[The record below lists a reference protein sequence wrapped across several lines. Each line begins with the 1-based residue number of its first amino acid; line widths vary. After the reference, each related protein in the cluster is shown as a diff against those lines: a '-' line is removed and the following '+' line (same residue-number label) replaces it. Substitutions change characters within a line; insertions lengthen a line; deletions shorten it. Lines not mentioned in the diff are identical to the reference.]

1 MSRKQLR
8 PFDSSHPSTLA
19 HSELDLRALEIFIRI
34 VESGGMTIAA
44 KRLGL
49 TQSAV
54 SQVIASLE
62 TALGVQL
69 FDRTVRPLALTPAGI
84 VLHAKAETLLALTR
98 DTIQAV
104 RQSGSA
110 AMPHLNLAMVDSV
123 ASSIGPYLISNL
135 RGLAAQ
141 WSVFAGL
148 SPAHNAALKAREAD
162 IVISPDALEDE
173 PHLERHQVLSEPF
186 VLIVPSNYTGDAK
199 SLHAI
204 AAVLD
209 LIRFSNRSL
218 IGKQIERHLRR
229 LRVEAPGQLE
239 FDTSDSLAAMVA
251 GGIGWALTTPLC
263 LLQCTSHLSGLRCL
277 PLPPPGASRTIT
289 VIARAGELG
298 NIPSR
303 VTEMSIAAMRDVCL
317 PRIAAIAPWMAEAIE
332 LGEPAKS

>member
-8 PFDSSHPSTLA
+8 TFDLSQPQTLA

-34 VESGGMTIAA
+34 VESGGMTMAA

-54 SQVIASLE
+54 SQVIAGLE

-69 FDRTVRPLALTPAGI
+69 FDRTVRPLALTPAGNM
-84 VLHAKAETLLALTR
+84 LHAKAEPLLAFTR

-104 RQSGSA
+104 RQAGSA
-110 AMPHLNLAMVDSV
+110 AMPHLNLAMVDSI
-123 ASSIGPYLISNL
+123 ASTIGPYLIANL

-141 WSVFAGL
+141 WSVYAGL

-162 IVISPDALEDE
+162 VVISPDALEDE
-173 PHLERHQVLSEPF
+173 PHLQRHQVLCEPF
-186 VLIVPSNYTGDAK
+186 VLIVPSTYTGDTK

-209 LIRFSNRSL
+209 MIRFSGRSL

-263 LLQCTSHLSGLRCL
+263 LLQSTSHLSGLRCL
-277 PLPPPGASRTIT
+277 PLPPPNFSRSIT
-289 VIARAGELG
+289 VIARGGELG
-298 NIPSR
+298 NIPER
-303 VTEMSIAAMRDVCL
+303 VAGMSISAMREVCL

-332 LGEPAKS
+332 LGEPVTF